1 MAVDAVF
8 TSHGSLDFTLPCLIL
23 ECFSQISFAT
33 LLLDFLSL
41 QFYLLIQN
49 EYFGTGRQSVWRFAH
64 LVSCFDVSLTSAGG
78 VVYSIMM
85 VI

>member
-33 LLLDFLSL
+33 LLLDLFVLAVLPSNTKRIIWHGASIGVAIRASGFMFRWL
-41 QFYLLIQN
+41 PDISR
-49 EYFGTGRQSVWRFAH
+49 GRRV
-64 LVSCFDVSLTSAGG
+64 
-78 VVYSIMM
+78 
-85 VI
+85 